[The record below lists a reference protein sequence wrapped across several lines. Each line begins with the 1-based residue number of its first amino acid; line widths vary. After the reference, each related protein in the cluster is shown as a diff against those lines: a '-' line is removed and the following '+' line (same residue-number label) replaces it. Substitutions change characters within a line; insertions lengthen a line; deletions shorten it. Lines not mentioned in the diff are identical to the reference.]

1 MATPQHKKFKILLV
15 GDTCTDL
22 YSYGR
27 IDRLSPEAPVP
38 VFVPDRMESKPG
50 MASNVFENLKALGCF
65 VTAIYGQK
73 SEKCRLIDTKSGQQI
88 VRIDNDVFSDVIDLE
103 EIDYNFPYDAIVI
116 SDYEKGFLNY
126 EAIIELRKRFTQPIF
141 IDTKKRDLQHFNGCF
156 VKINEDEHSKAVSFC
171 DDLIVT
177 LGDKGARLYDTTYP
191 PKKVEVV
198 DVCGCGDTFL
208 SALTY
213 KYLDTQSIGEAINF
227 ANKASSVT
235 VQHRG
240 VYAPKLKEIL

>member
-1 MATPQHKKFKILLV
+1 
-15 GDTCTDL
+15 
-22 YSYGR
+22 
-27 IDRLSPEAPVP
+27 
-38 VFVPDRMESKPG
+38 MESKPG
-50 MASNVFENLKALGCF
+50 MASNVYENLKALGCS

-103 EIDYNFPYDAIVI
+103 KIDYNFPYDAIVI
-116 SDYEKGFLNY
+116 SDYAKGFLNY
-126 EAIIELRKRFTQPIF
+126 EAIIELRKRFKQPIF
-141 IDTKKRDLQHFNGCF
+141 IDTKKKDLQHFNGCF
-156 VKINEDEHSKAVSFC
+156 VKINEDEYSKAISVC

-213 KYLDTQSIGEAINF
+213 KYLDTQSIGAAIIF

>member
-1 MATPQHKKFKILLV
+1 MATQQHKKFKILLV

-22 YSYGR
+22 YSYGT
-27 IDRLSPEAPVP
+27 INRLSPEAPVP
-38 VFVPDRMESKPG
+38 VFLPDRMDSKPG
-50 MASNVFENLKALGCF
+50 MASNVYENLKALGCS
-65 VTAIYGQK
+65 VTAIYGKK

-103 EIDYNFPYDAIVI
+103 KIDYNIPYDAIVI
-116 SDYEKGFLNY
+116 SDYEKGFLDY
-126 EAIIELRKRFTQPIF
+126 VSIIELRKRFTQPIF
-141 IDTKKRDLQHFNGCF
+141 IDTKKKDLHHFNGCF
-156 VKINEDEHSKAVSFC
+156 VKINEDEYNNAVSLC

-177 LGDKGARLYDTTYP
+177 LGDKGAKLYDTIYP
-191 PKKVEVV
+191 TKKVEIL

-213 KYLDTQSIGEAINF
+213 KYLDTQSISEAITF